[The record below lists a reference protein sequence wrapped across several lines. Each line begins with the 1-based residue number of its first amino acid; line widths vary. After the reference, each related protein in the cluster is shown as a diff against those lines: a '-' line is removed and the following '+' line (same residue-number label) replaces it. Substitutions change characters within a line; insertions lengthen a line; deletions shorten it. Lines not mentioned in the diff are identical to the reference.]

1 MATFLNTIRPTPF
14 GIYDAD
20 SVFQTDADSMVLFVK
35 RILGDDVLSCELTS
49 KQIWCAFE
57 EASMEYSRHIQ
68 ELKIRSDLVQVLGQ
82 PTGSNYTNIYPN
94 QTLEYLMRMAEPY
107 ATAAAVGGSYNAS
120 LGYIDLVQGKQDYDI
135 YTELKSDVSPSQT
148 LFETLPSG
156 SKGKMRIAEVFH
168 FEPSAAQ
175 RTLLNASNLTNF
187 LATNMNYESYVN
199 STVFYVLPVFEDVL
213 RRGMLEYASR
223 VRRSQFSWEIIGTK
237 LRIYPIP
244 TSAVYLGRLYI
255 KIMPKSDPLNPAFQD
270 DSINGVSGPHNFP
283 FSVLPYS
290 SITQPG
296 KQWIRQYCL
305 ALCTEI
311 LGRIRSKFQTIPI
324 PNADLQLNGEGLV
337 SQAREDKEKL
347 ITQLKDFLENLT
359 NEKLIEQQAN
369 IAANINKQL
378 RYVPM
383 PLGKAITIR

>member
-1 MATFLNTIRPTPF
+1 MATFLQTINPTPF
-14 GIYDAD
+14 KIYDQD
-20 SVFQTDADSMVLFVK
+20 STFQSDADPMILFVK
-35 RILGDDVLSCELTS
+35 RKLGDDVLSCEITS
-49 KQIWCAFE
+49 KQIWAAFE
-57 EASMEYSRHIQ
+57 ESTMEYSRHIQ

-82 PTGSNYTNIYPN
+82 PTGSNYTNVYPN
-94 QTLEYLMRMAEPY
+94 QTLDYLMRLAEPY
-107 ATAAAVGGSYNAS
+107 ATAATTGGSYNAMM
-120 LGYIDLVQGKQDYDI
+120 GFIDLVPGKQDYDI
-135 YTELKSDVSPSQT
+135 YSDLKSDITPT
-148 LFETLPSG
+148 LALFDTLPSG
-156 SKGKMRIAEVFH
+156 SKGKMRLVEVFH

-213 RRGMLEYASR
+213 RRGALEHAGR
-223 VRRSQFSWEIIGTK
+223 VRRSHFSWEIIGTK

-244 TSAVYLGRLYI
+244 TSAVYLGKLYI
-255 KIMPKSDPLNPAFQD
+255 KVMPRQDPLNPAFQD

-283 FSVLPYS
+283 FQVLPYS

-305 ALCTEI
+305 ALCMEM
-311 LGRIRSKFQTIPI
+311 LGWIRSKFSTIPI
-324 PNADLQLNGEGLV
+324 PNADLTLNGESLLTR
-337 SQAREDKEKL
+337 AREDKEKL
-347 ITQLKDFLENLT
+347 TTQLKEFLENLT

-378 RYVPM
+378 RFVPM
-383 PLGKAITIR
+383 PLGKAISIR

>member
-14 GIYDAD
+14 GTFDSDASFIQDAD
-20 SVFQTDADSMVLFVK
+20 PMALFVK
-35 RILGDDVLSCELTS
+35 RRCGDDVLSVELTN
-49 KQIWCAFE
+49 KQIWAAFE
-57 EASMEYSRHIQ
+57 ESVFEYSRHIQ

-82 PTGSNYTNIYPN
+82 PTGSNYTNSYPN
-94 QTLEYLMRMAEPY
+94 QTLEYLMHLAEPY
-107 ATAAAVGGSYNAS
+107 STAASVGGSYNPS
-120 LGYIDLVQGKQDYDI
+120 LGFIDLVPGKQDYDI
-135 YTELKSDVSPSQT
+135 YSDLKSDVAPTQA
-148 LFETLPSG
+148 LFDTLPSG
-156 SKGKMRIAEVFH
+156 SKGKMKLVEIFH

-199 STVFYVLPVFEDVL
+199 STVFYVLPVYEDVL
-213 RRGMLEYASR
+213 RRGALEHASR
-223 VRRSQFSWEIIGTK
+223 VRRSHFSWEIIGTK

-244 TSAVYLGRLYI
+244 TSAVYLGKLYI
-255 KIMPKSDPLNPAFQD
+255 KIMPRTDPLNPAFQD

-283 FSVLPYS
+283 FQVLPYS

-305 ALCTEI
+305 AICMEM
-311 LGRIRSKFQTIPI
+311 LGRIRSKFSSIPI
-324 PNADLQLNGEGLV
+324 PNADLTLDGEALV
-337 SQAREDKEKL
+337 SQAREDKERL
-347 ITQLKDFLENLT
+347 VTQLKEFLENLT

-378 RYVPM
+378 RFVPM
-383 PLGKAITIR
+383 PLGKSISIK